1 MTPEQ
6 IEKMNSR
13 IKHLATELLS
23 IDNRM
28 RNMVAYVNDLAAYDS
43 IESDDLKNAYT
54 SIANTT
60 SYLNNGA
67 PVQGNWRS
75 NLNKVT
81 DEPIV

>member
-6 IEKMNSR
+6 IEKLNQL
-13 IKHLATELLS
+13 IKRLATEQLAL
-23 IDNRM
+23 DNRA
-28 RNMVAYVNDLAAYDS
+28 RNLVGYVTDRAAFDL
-43 IESDDLKNAYT
+43 IGSDDLKNAYS

-67 PVQGNWRS
+67 PAQGNWRG